1 MAGLT
6 QLTDL
11 NLDNNSVSD
20 ISALAGLT
28 QLTDLNL
35 VGNSI
40 SDISALA
47 GLTQLTDLNLVG
59 NSISDISALAGLTQ
73 LTYLNL
79 YNNSVSDI
87 SALAANTGLGYG
99 DGVYVQGNPL
109 SYASINRHIPAMQ
122 AKGIAVKFDPR
133 TPSTLVKISGTVQ
146 QGIVNTTL
154 ALPFVVEVRD
164 QRNRAFAEVPITF
177 TITAGGGKLSATD
190 VTTDLTGRA
199 QTRLTL
205 GRTAGTTTVSVAAA
219 AISAPVH
226 FTGTVVPLNS
236 PVTVLDAA
244 LRAQIA
250 SVLGK
255 PGSGLLTMGDM
266 LGLTALS
273 ANNANIRELT
283 GLQYAANLTTLSLDN
298 NNLSDVIPLAGL
310 TQLTSLSLDNNN
322 LSDATLLAGLT
333 QLTTLSLD
341 NNNLSDVAS
350 LGGLTQLTTLS
361 LDNNNFSDVSP
372 LAELPQLK
380 TLQLRGNP
388 LNYPSFH
395 TYIPTLQAGG
405 VEVAFDPRTPTT
417 VLKLSGDHGVSGTSL
432 PFVVEVQ
439 DEKGLEFSGVPVTF
453 SVTAGGGHLSP
464 STATTDVTGRARIT
478 LTLGGTPGEH
488 TVQVSAAAVQR
499 PVSFTVTAIDGSTPV
514 PIPDAALRSKLAAML
529 GKPSAVQLTAE
540 DMLTLTRLNARNANI
555 QDLTGLESAYN
566 LSRLWLGG
574 EWVSGQGYVNS
585 NAVSNFSPLLGLT
598 QLTTLDL
605 SGNSILDIS
614 ALGDLTNLTSLNL
627 YSNSVSDISALV
639 GLTQLTSLN
648 LQDNSISDISALS
661 GLTQLTT
668 LNLGGNSVLDISA
681 LGGLTQLIGLH
692 LWYNSIS
699 DISAL
704 SGLTQLTSLNL
715 QDNSVSDISALS
727 GLTQLTSLNLG
738 GNSILDISALSGLTQ
753 LTTLYL
759 WRNSISDVSPL
770 LGLNLT
776 GTQWDSTGLYLRGNP
791 LSYASIN
798 THIPAMQAKGIG
810 VQFDPRTPTTLMKI
824 SGTAQQGIV
833 NTTLALPFVVEVR
846 DRYNRAFAEVPVT
859 FAVTAGGGK
868 LSTTTA
874 TTDNTGRAETTLTL
888 GPNLGRNT
896 VSVSV
901 TEIKSPVTFQAVS
914 DTFPT
919 QYLWSVPAGVSWIH
933 VPLKVKTV
941 DRVAKSIESVADLY
955 DALGGAS
962 SVNLLTTYDLTTRGW
977 HSYLGSSS
985 RGTIA
990 DKALTDDTGII
1001 AVMNRAASLHL
1012 SGDPLGANGSSTI
1025 RLPPGPNLIGLPLRD
1040 SRIAQVSDLLTLEG
1054 IEGNVSAIMVSDNR
1068 RFKRVKQAGDAG
1080 DTPITGGQAFILI
1093 AREGAT
1099 VAISGEGWA
1108 NISGAAATPSVA
1120 IMGMEVEDATPV
1132 LALWGSMVSPM
1143 EWNRRPHLRSGSD
1156 FRVIVKNLSTG
1167 KTVSTVVGDEN
1178 LSLPDKDALNPDSI
1192 GEESK
1197 SDDYQVTV
1205 VDIETARAAQ
1215 IGDILEIAVRS
1226 SSPLIGVQPLQYT
1239 VTAEDVLRS
1248 RIELPA
1254 LVAYEIPSETEL
1266 LANYPNPFNPETW
1279 IPYRL
1284 AEDGFVTL
1292 TIYDTAGQVVR
1303 TLEVGH
1309 RIAAVYER
1317 RSKAI
1322 HWDGRN
1328 DLGEGVASGIYFYTL
1343 SAGDYSATR
1352 KMVILK

>member
-1 MAGLT
+1 
-6 QLTDL
+6 
-11 NLDNNSVSD
+11 
-20 ISALAGLT
+20 
-28 QLTDLNL
+28 
-35 VGNSI
+35 
-40 SDISALA
+40 
-47 GLTQLTDLNLVG
+47 
-59 NSISDISALAGLTQ
+59 
-73 LTYLNL
+73 
-79 YNNSVSDI
+79 
-87 SALAANTGLGYG
+87 
-99 DGVYVQGNPL
+99 
-109 SYASINRHIPAMQ
+109 
-122 AKGIAVKFDPR
+122 
-133 TPSTLVKISGTVQ
+133 
-146 QGIVNTTL
+146 
-154 ALPFVVEVRD
+154 
-164 QRNRAFAEVPITF
+164 
-177 TITAGGGKLSATD
+177 
-190 VTTDLTGRA
+190 
-199 QTRLTL
+199 
-205 GRTAGTTTVSVAAA
+205 
-219 AISAPVH
+219 
-226 FTGTVVPLNS
+226 
-236 PVTVLDAA
+236 
-244 LRAQIA
+244 
-250 SVLGK
+250 
-255 PGSGLLTMGDM
+255 MGDM
-266 LGLTALS
+266 LRLTALS

-283 GLQYAANLTTLSLDN
+283 GLQYATNLTTLSLDN
-298 NNLSDVIPLAGL
+298 NNLSDVASLAGL
-310 TQLTSLSLDNNN
+310 TQLTILSLGNNN
-322 LSDATLLAGLT
+322 LSDISPLAGLT

-395 TYIPTLQAGG
+395 TYIPTFQAGG

-417 VLKLSGDHGVSGTSL
+417 VLKLSGAHGVAGATL

-439 DEKGLEFSGVPVTF
+439 DEEGLGFSGVPVTF

-464 STATTDVTGRARIT
+464 STGTTDGTGRARST

-488 TVQVSAAAVQR
+488 TVQVSAAAVER
-499 PVSFTVTAIDGSTPV
+499 PVNFTITAIDGSTPV

-540 DMLTLTRLNARNANI
+540 DMLNLTRLDVRNANI

-574 EWVSGQGYVNS
+574 EWVSGNYVNS
-585 NAVSNFSPLLGLT
+585 NAISNFSPLLGLT

-614 ALGDLTNLTSLNL
+614 ALGDLTNLTALIL
-627 YSNSVSDISALV
+627 YSNSISDISALG

-648 LQDNSISDISALS
+648 LGGNSVSDISALS

-668 LNLGGNSVLDISA
+668 LNLGGNSVSDISA

-715 QDNSVSDISALS
+715 QGNSISDISALS
-727 GLTQLTSLNLG
+727 GLTQLTTLNLG
-738 GNSILDISALSGLTQ
+738 GNSILDISALGDLTQ
-753 LTTLYL
+753 LNTLYL

-776 GTQWDSTGLYLRGNP
+776 GTSWNSTGLYLRGNP

-798 THIPAMQAKGIG
+798 THIPAMQAKGIE
-810 VQFDPRTPTTLMKI
+810 VQFDPRTPTTLVKI

-846 DRYNRAFAEVPVT
+846 DQYNRAFAEVPVT

-868 LSTTTA
+868 LSAITA
-874 TTDNTGRAETTLTL
+874 TTDSTGRAQTTLTL

-933 VPLKVKTV
+933 VPLKVRTV

-977 HSYLGSSS
+977 HSYLGNSS

-1012 SGDPLGANGSSTI
+1012 SGDALGANGSSTI
-1025 RLPPGPNLIGLPLRD
+1025 TLHPGPNLVGVPLRD

-1054 IEGNVSAIMVSDNR
+1054 IEDNVSAVMVSDNR

-1132 LALWGSMVSPM
+1132 LALRGSVVSSVDGWGKM
-1143 EWNRRPHLRSGSD
+1143 PHLRPGLGSG
-1156 FRVIVKNLSTG
+1156 FRVIVKNPSTG
-1167 KTVSTVVGDEN
+1167 KSVSTERRSAFPTVTGDE
-1178 LSLPDKDALNPDSI
+1178 KA
-1192 GEESK
+1192 G
-1197 SDDYQVTV
+1197 YQVTV

-1226 SSPLIGVQPLQYT
+1226 PSPLIGVEPLRYT
-1239 VTAEDVLRS
+1239 VTVEDVKR
-1248 RIELPA
+1248 R
-1254 LVAYEIPSETEL
+1254 
-1266 LANYPNPFNPETW
+1266 PN
-1279 IPYRL
+1279 
-1284 AEDGFVTL
+1284 
-1292 TIYDTAGQVVR
+1292 
-1303 TLEVGH
+1303 
-1309 RIAAVYER
+1309 
-1317 RSKAI
+1317 
-1322 HWDGRN
+1322 
-1328 DLGEGVASGIYFYTL
+1328 
-1343 SAGDYSATR
+1343 
-1352 KMVILK
+1352 